1 MVIALY
7 ALILTPVVIYL
18 VFSVIEIWMTWLLAT
33 RQSQRNLLFVQASTE
48 LTHTLLVFAYAQFM
62 ITFSE
67 LLVAIGAILWW
78 PMAIL
83 MVSILLR
90 GSLYLVLFNQ
100 KEPSQVGYACLLATY
115 LAGVVALLMA
125 LAVIVP
131 VIIQKSFVP
140 DTSHTQ
146 LLLIAGI
153 PVLCIVLIPTIA
165 VYRHALAA
173 LKR

>member
-1 MVIALY
+1 M
-7 ALILTPVVIYL
+7 LTIIPVSYTHLDVYK
-18 VFSVIEIWMTWLLAT
+18 
-33 RQSQRNLLFVQASTE
+33 RQ
-48 LTHTLLVFAYAQFM
+48 
-62 ITFSE
+62 
-67 LLVAIGAILWW
+67 
-78 PMAIL
+78 
-83 MVSILLR
+83 
-90 GSLYLVLFNQ
+90 
-100 KEPSQVGYACLLATY
+100 
-115 LAGVVALLMA
+115 ALLMA

-131 VIIQKSFVP
+131 VISRKSFVP